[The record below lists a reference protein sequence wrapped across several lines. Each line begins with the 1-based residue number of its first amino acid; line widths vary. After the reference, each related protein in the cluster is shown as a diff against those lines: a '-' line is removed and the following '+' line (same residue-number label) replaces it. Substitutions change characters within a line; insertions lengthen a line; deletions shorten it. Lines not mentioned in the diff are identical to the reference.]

1 MTQRNQFLREF
12 FVFAQSRRYAV
23 LKMIWDTVE
32 EIPESSDVD
41 LLIDKDD
48 RREYFMFCADHPLVM
63 HSHIQKKS
71 FIHFI
76 TLLFRDG
83 TYLELDLLFRF
94 DRKGITY
101 LDAEEML
108 EHDTRDHNGIRV
120 LSHSRSFE
128 YIILFYML
136 NDAPVPEKY
145 REWFAQLSFE
155 QRSEIFGYI
164 CGKYKINLNT
174 LDELYKPPTR
184 FRQKIHS
191 FIYSLPQNR
200 TYLRLV
206 HSIRYLAD
214 MGSDLTEN
222 KGIVITFSGV
232 DGAGK
237 STILEN
243 TRRILHDKYRKKVVV
258 LRHRPSLLPILS
270 AWKYGKKNAEQKA
283 ANSLPRQGNND
294 SSAGSF
300 FRFCYYYSDY
310 LLGQFYVNMR
320 YVRRGYTV
328 LYDRYYFDFIVDA
341 RRSNIKLPKGMLKW
355 GYHLVLKPEVNIFLY
370 APADEILK
378 RKQELSRNEIEQL
391 TGDYKELF
399 EEFRNH
405 YHHQQYLSLNNTDLN
420 ATMLQIEKHCIEATF

>member
-1 MTQRNQFLREF
+1 
-12 FVFAQSRRYAV
+12 
-23 LKMIWDTVE
+23 
-32 EIPESSDVD
+32 
-41 LLIDKDD
+41 
-48 RREYFMFCADHPLVM
+48 
-63 HSHIQKKS
+63 
-71 FIHFI
+71 
-76 TLLFRDG
+76 
-83 TYLELDLLFRF
+83 
-94 DRKGITY
+94 
-101 LDAEEML
+101 
-108 EHDTRDHNGIRV
+108 
-120 LSHSRSFE
+120 
-128 YIILFYML
+128 
-136 NDAPVPEKY
+136 
-145 REWFAQLSFE
+145 
-155 QRSEIFGYI
+155 
-164 CGKYKINLNT
+164 
-174 LDELYKPPTR
+174 
-184 FRQKIHS
+184 
-191 FIYSLPQNR
+191 
-200 TYLRLV
+200 
-206 HSIRYLAD
+206 

-399 EEFRNH
+399 EDFRNH
-405 YHHQQYLSLNNTDLN
+405 YHHQQYLSLNNTDLD
-420 ATMLQIEKHCIEATF
+420 ATMSQIEKHCIEATF